1 MALHPDVAKRLRQ
14 EVLDQVG
21 LDRSPTFD
29 DIKNMRYR
37 KYLSPEGNV
46 PNATTYAALLV
57 RAVIHETLRVF
68 PPVPQNQRECR
79 NQPALFPKSDRTYPE
94 HEQQPIYVPPNTAML
109 FTTILTHRNKAL
121 WGNDADVFD
130 PNRWLDERKTLF
142 TSNPLMFTPFS
153 AGPRIV
159 SVLSYVC

>member
-1 MALHPDVAKRLRQ
+1 MTLPGAMPHH
-14 EVLDQVG
+14 
-21 LDRSPTFD
+21 S
-29 DIKNMRYR
+29 
-37 KYLSPEGNV
+37 
-46 PNATTYAALLV
+46 TYTSHLV

-79 NQPALFPKSDRTYPE
+79 NKSTVFPKSDRTYRSNE
-94 HEQQPIYVPPNTAML
+94 NHPIYVPANTAML

-121 WGNDADVFD
+121 WGSDADVFD
-130 PNRWLDERKTLF
+130 PDRWLDERKSIF

-159 SVLSYVC
+159 STLSSACCGNISVRLWKF